1 MVFNDSSPRVL
12 IPSSFP
18 PPRNAYISHQIS
30 MAFDGNICAS
40 IYSIQM
46 SRVEPLGFQN
56 TMVMPFCAPQVM
68 EPVRIAL
75 EAKRSS
81 QCKPSKHRW

>member
-30 MAFDGNICAS
+30 MAFDGNMCINIFNS
-40 IYSIQM
+40 DEQS
-46 SRVEPLGFQN
+46 
-56 TMVMPFCAPQVM
+56 
-68 EPVRIAL
+68 
-75 EAKRSS
+75 
-81 QCKPSKHRW
+81 